1 MQPLAPDD
9 PRRIGRHRLLS
20 RIGAG
25 GMGRVYLALSA
36 ALDRVYVSW
45 LVPGDDPLEDGA
57 YTTHAFDTE
66 TGEDLAADG
75 RGAGGLQEVS
85 VHPGGGV
92 LAGVSAEGRVVLV
105 DPDTLEPAETL
116 F

>member
-1 MQPLAPDD
+1 
-9 PRRIGRHRLLS
+9 
-20 RIGAG
+20 
-25 GMGRVYLALSA
+25 
-36 ALDRVYVSW
+36 
-45 LVPGDDPLEDGA
+45 A

-66 TGEDLAADG
+66 TGEDLAAGG
-75 RGAGGLQEVS
+75 RGADGRQEVS
-85 VHPGGGV
+85 VHPGGEV